1 MTRVSLTRT
10 VAGATLVLAAGA
22 GLVAAQPTAPAGKVP
37 VVAVTG
43 CLTEQG
49 TTWMLTSATEPVPS
63 IANGPPAGEAIT
75 GPTSGKASYR
85 LIGVS
90 EFDLPAHKGHTV
102 LIKGLFIKAAPV
114 SRVNVTSVTMVS
126 TACAPA
132 AK

>member
-1 MTRVSLTRT
+1 MTRLSLT
-10 VAGATLVLAAGA
+10 VAALAVMTTAGAAGA
-22 GLVAAQPTAPAGKVP
+22 RAQAPADKVP
-37 VVAVTG
+37 IVAVTG
-43 CLTEQG
+43 CLAEQG
-49 TTWMLTSATEPVPS
+49 PNWVLTNATDPVAS
-63 IANGPPAGEAIT
+63 IANAPPAGEAIK
-75 GPTSGKASYR
+75 GPTSGKNEYR

-102 LIKGLFIKAAPV
+102 LVKGLFIKAAPV